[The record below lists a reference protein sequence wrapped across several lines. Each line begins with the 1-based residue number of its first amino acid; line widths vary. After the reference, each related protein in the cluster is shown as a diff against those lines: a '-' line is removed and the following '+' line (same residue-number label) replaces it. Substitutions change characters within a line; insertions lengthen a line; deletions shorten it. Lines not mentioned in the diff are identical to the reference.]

1 MGCKKLTYHEG
12 ERGLEK
18 VPSPFL
24 RVLGKE
30 EGEAKN
36 RVSYFTGGMIMP
48 GLNYSS
54 GFYRFGFNGMEK
66 DDEIKGNGNSLD
78 FGARMLDV
86 RLGRWFAVDPYAD
99 KYTEWSPYNFALDN
113 PVKYVDEGGKY
124 VVDPNFKIAYPKV
137 SLILENADK
146 LYNNQPLPPDVAK
159 ALRGIDVES
168 VFNEKFRPAL
178 EKYSTLTNTRI
189 QDVITPGQGPVIS
202 SDLLDD
208 RERADPGGRLVNGK
222 TLFEHDP
229 VGNLI
234 NSNNGQGELVID
246 DDVAGDLEFELGGN
260 DNGYGG
266 VQTSAESKQAAFKVF
281 MATVFHETV
290 HFGRTE
296 TMGADGNDDSKPEQ
310 GN

>member
-1 MGCKKLTYHEG
+1 
-12 ERGLEK
+12 
-18 VPSPFL
+18 
-24 RVLGKE
+24 
-30 EGEAKN
+30 
-36 RVSYFTGGMIMP
+36 
-48 GLNYSS
+48 
-54 GFYRFGFNGMEK
+54 
-66 DDEIKGNGNSLD
+66 
-78 FGARMLDV
+78 MLDV

-310 GN
+310 GIEFEKEIYDDRPSRAHPDK

>member
-1 MGCKKLTYHEG
+1 
-12 ERGLEK
+12 
-18 VPSPFL
+18 
-24 RVLGKE
+24 
-30 EGEAKN
+30 
-36 RVSYFTGGMIMP
+36 MP

-260 DNGYGG
+260 DNGYGEFKLLLNLNKRLLRCLWPLFFMRRS
-266 VQTSAESKQAAFKVF
+266 TSEGQKRWEL
-281 MATVFHETV
+281 MAMTIQSQNRELNLRKKYMMTV
-290 HFGRTE
+290 HLGLTQ
-296 TMGADGNDDSKPEQ
+296 TNK
-310 GN
+310 N